1 MRKLKLIFGFL
12 FVISV
17 AGVTKENFWAVPFA
31 LALGIYLIYSGF
43 KTPKSPK
50 KGKKKW
56 HRFSCEVKGHFLPE
70 RQRILFRIYK
80 DFYNKDFSKFEI
92 YARDRIE
99 FVEEPDNEYDPNAI
113 AIYAKGY
120 GQIGYVPRN
129 QTQELREAIHLDKD
143 FRSYLTV
150 YNMEKEY
157 FADILVE
164 QKYRETIKW

>member
-1 MRKLKLIFGFL
+1 MRKLKLFFGFG

-17 AGVTKENFWAVPFA
+17 VEFAKENIIAA
-31 LALGIYLIYSGF
+31 LITLVLGIYLIYSGF

-56 HRFSCEVKGHFLPE
+56 HRFNCEVKGHFLPE

-80 DFYNKDFSKFEI
+80 DCYDKDFSKFEVTA
-92 YARDRIE
+92 YNCVE

-120 GQIGYVPRN
+120 GQIGYAPRN
-129 QTQELREAIHLDKD
+129 QTQELRETIHLDKD

-164 QKYRETIKW
+164 QKYRENVIK